1 MDLSLTPFLFVLLG
15 LLLLLVGGASLVRG
29 ASGIAQAFNVPN
41 IVIGLTVVAFGTS
54 APELVINV
62 TGALQGK
69 TDLSFG
75 NAVGSNLAN
84 FGLVLGLAAIM
95 SPIYLQGQVIRRE
108 VPFLL
113 LITAILLVMVWDA
126 PLSGTQALLDRG
138 DAIILFL
145 LFSVFVY
152 FMIRDFI
159 SEEND
164 PLLAEGD
171 NLSAK
176 ASGNTLVNT
185 ALLIIG
191 LVLLVVGGEMTI
203 DNGVAVAKIMGVSE
217 VVIGMFV
224 LAVGTSLPELV
235 TSGIA
240 AYKKETDLALGN
252 IVGSNIFNSLVVLP
266 AAAIIRPLP
275 IPQGGDWDLAVG
287 GLFVLVI
294 IPLFLFSNARL
305 GRLAG
310 IGLIAGYFFYLYL
323 RFNF

>member
-1 MDLSLTPFLFVLLG
+1 MDLSLPPFLFVLLG

-69 TDLSFG
+69 TDLAFG

-145 LFSVFVY
+145 LFTVFVY

-176 ASGNTLVNT
+176 ASGNTLVNS

-287 GLFVLVI
+287 GMFVLVL

>member
-69 TDLSFG
+69 TDLAFG

-287 GLFVLVI
+287 GMFVLVI

>member
-1 MDLSLTPFLFVLLG
+1 MTPFLFVLLG

-69 TDLSFG
+69 TDLAFG

-145 LFSVFVY
+145 LFTVFVY

-176 ASGNTLVNT
+176 ASGNTLVNS

-287 GLFVLVI
+287 GMFVLVL

-310 IGLIAGYFFYLYL
+310 IGLIAGYFLYLYL

>member
-1 MDLSLTPFLFVLLG
+1 MASFLFVLLG
-15 LLLLLVGGASLVRG
+15 LTLLLVGGASLVKG
-29 ASGIAQAFNVPN
+29 ASGIAQAFNVPS
-41 IVIGLTVVAFGTS
+41 IIIGLTVVAFGTS

-69 TDLSFG
+69 TDLAFG

-84 FGLVLGLAAIM
+84 FGLVLGIAAIM

-113 LITAILLVMVWDA
+113 LITAILLVMVWDE
-126 PLSGTQALLDRG
+126 PLSGTLPLLDRG

-145 LFSVFVY
+145 LFTVFVY
-152 FMIRDFI
+152 FMVRDFI
-159 SEEND
+159 TEEDD
-164 PLLAEGD
+164 PLLVEGD
-171 NLSAK
+171 TFSSK
-176 ASGNTLVNT
+176 DSGNGLVNWIF
-185 ALLIIG
+185 LLIG

-203 DNGVAVAKIMGVSE
+203 KNGVAVAEIIGVSE

-275 IPQGGDWDLAVG
+275 IPEGGDWDLAVG

-294 IPLFLFSNARL
+294 IPLFLFSKARL

-310 IGLIAGYFFYLYL
+310 IGLISGYFLYLYL

>member
-69 TDLSFG
+69 TDLAFG

-145 LFSVFVY
+145 LFTVFVY

-224 LAVGTSLPELV
+224 LAVGTSLLELV

-287 GLFVLVI
+287 GMFVLII

>member
-69 TDLSFG
+69 TDLAFG

>member
-1 MDLSLTPFLFVLLG
+1 
-15 LLLLLVGGASLVRG
+15 LLLVGGASLVKG
-29 ASGIAQAFNVPN
+29 ASGIAQAFNVPSL
-41 IVIGLTVVAFGTS
+41 IIGLTVVAFGTS

-69 TDLSFG
+69 TDLAFG

-113 LITAILLVMVWDA
+113 LITAILLVMVWDE
-126 PLSGTQALLDRG
+126 PLSGTLPLLDRG

-145 LFSVFVY
+145 LFTVFVY
-152 FMIRDFI
+152 FMVRDFI
-159 SEEND
+159 NEEDD
-164 PLLAEGD
+164 PLLVEGD
-171 NLSAK
+171 TFSSK
-176 ASGNTLVNT
+176 GSGNGLVNWV
-185 ALLIIG
+185 LLLIG

-203 DNGVAVAKIMGVSE
+203 DNGVAVAEIMGVSE

-224 LAVGTSLPELV
+224 LAVGTSLPELI

-275 IPQGGDWDLAVG
+275 IPEGGDWDLAVG
-287 GLFVLVI
+287 GLFVLVL
-294 IPLFLFSNARL
+294 IPLFLFSRARL

-310 IGLIAGYFFYLYL
+310 IGLISGYFLYLYL

>member
-69 TDLSFG
+69 TDLAFG

-287 GLFVLVI
+287 GMFVLVL

>member
-1 MDLSLTPFLFVLLG
+1 MDLSLTSFLFVLLG

-69 TDLSFG
+69 TDLAFG

-176 ASGNTLVNT
+176 ASGNTMVNT

-287 GLFVLVI
+287 GMFVLVI

>member
-1 MDLSLTPFLFVLLG
+1 MLLI
-15 LLLLLVGGASLVRG
+15 GGASLVRG
-29 ASGIAQAFNVPN
+29 ATGIAQSFNVPN

-69 TDLSFG
+69 TDLAFG

-84 FGLVLGLAAIM
+84 FGLVLGIAAIM

-108 VPFLL
+108 LPFLL

-145 LFSVFVY
+145 LFTVFVY
-152 FMIRDFI
+152 FMVRDFI
-159 SEEND
+159 SAEGD
-164 PLLAEGD
+164 PLLVEGD
-171 NLSAK
+171 NLSSK
-176 ASGNTLVNT
+176 ASGNGLVNT
-185 ALLIIG
+185 ALLLIG

-203 DNGVAVAKIMGVSE
+203 DNGVAIAKIMGVSE

-275 IPQGGDWDLAVG
+275 IPEGGDWDLAVG
-287 GLFVLVI
+287 GAFVLVI

-310 IGLIAGYFFYLYL
+310 IGLITSYFLYLYI

>member
-1 MDLSLTPFLFVLLG
+1 MTPFLFVLLG

-69 TDLSFG
+69 TDLAFG

-145 LFSVFVY
+145 LFTVFVY

-176 ASGNTLVNT
+176 ASGNTLVNS

-287 GLFVLVI
+287 GMFVLVL

>member
-1 MDLSLTPFLFVLLG
+1 MTPFLFVLLG

-69 TDLSFG
+69 TDLAFG

-203 DNGVAVAKIMGVSE
+203 NNGVAVAKIMGVSE

-287 GLFVLVI
+287 GMFVLVI

-323 RFNF
+323 V

>member
-1 MDLSLTPFLFVLLG
+1 LTSFLLVLLG
-15 LLLLLVGGASLVRG
+15 VILLLIGGASLVRG
-29 ASGIAQAFNVPN
+29 ATGIAQSFNVPN

-69 TDLSFG
+69 TDLAFG

-84 FGLVLGLAAIM
+84 FGLVLGIAAIM

-145 LFSVFVY
+145 LFTVFVY
-152 FMIRDFI
+152 FMVRDFI
-159 SEEND
+159 SAEGD
-164 PLLAEGD
+164 PLLVEGD
-171 NLSAK
+171 NLSSK
-176 ASGNTLVNT
+176 ASGNGLINT
-185 ALLIIG
+185 ALLLIG

-203 DNGVAVAKIMGVSE
+203 DNGVAIAKIMGVSE

-275 IPQGGDWDLAVG
+275 IPEGGDWDLAVG
-287 GLFVLVI
+287 GAFVLVI

-310 IGLIAGYFFYLYL
+310 IGLITSYFLYLYV

>member
-1 MDLSLTPFLFVLLG
+1 
-15 LLLLLVGGASLVRG
+15 
-29 ASGIAQAFNVPN
+29 
-41 IVIGLTVVAFGTS
+41 
-54 APELVINV
+54 
-62 TGALQGK
+62 
-69 TDLSFG
+69 
-75 NAVGSNLAN
+75 VGSNLAN
-84 FGLVLGLAAIM
+84 FGLVLGIAAIM

-145 LFSVFVY
+145 LFTVFVY
-152 FMIRDFI
+152 FMVRDFI
-159 SEEND
+159 SAEGD
-164 PLLAEGD
+164 PLLVEGD
-171 NLSAK
+171 NLSSK
-176 ASGNTLVNT
+176 ASGNGLVNT
-185 ALLIIG
+185 ALLLIG

-203 DNGVAVAKIMGVSE
+203 DNGVAIAKIMGVSE

-275 IPQGGDWDLAVG
+275 IPEGGDWDLAVG
-287 GLFVLVI
+287 GAFVLVI

-310 IGLIAGYFFYLYL
+310 IGLITSYFLYLYI

>member
-1 MDLSLTPFLFVLLG
+1 MLI
-15 LLLLLVGGASLVRG
+15 GGASLVRG
-29 ASGIAQAFNVPN
+29 ASGIAHSFNVPN

-69 TDLSFG
+69 TDLAFG

-84 FGLVLGLAAIM
+84 FGLVLGIAAIM

-113 LITAILLVMVWDA
+113 LITAILLVMVWDT

-138 DAIILFL
+138 DAIILLL
-145 LFSVFVY
+145 LFTVFVY
-152 FMIRDFI
+152 FMVRDFI
-159 SEEND
+159 SEEGD
-164 PLLAEGD
+164 PLLVEGD
-171 NLSAK
+171 NLSSK
-176 ASGNTLVNT
+176 ARGNGLLNA
-185 ALLIIG
+185 ALLLIG

-203 DNGVAVAKIMGVSE
+203 NNGVAVAKIMGVSE

-275 IPQGGDWDLAVG
+275 IPEGGDWDLAVG
-287 GLFVLVI
+287 GAFVLVI

-310 IGLIAGYFFYLYL
+310 IGLITAYFLYLYI

>member
-1 MDLSLTPFLFVLLG
+1 MTPFLFVLLG

-54 APELVINV
+54 APELVINI

-69 TDLSFG
+69 TDLAFG

-145 LFSVFVY
+145 LFTVFVY

-176 ASGNTLVNT
+176 ASGNTLVNS

-287 GLFVLVI
+287 GMFVLVL

-310 IGLIAGYFFYLYL
+310 IGLIAGYFLYLYL

>member
-69 TDLSFG
+69 TDLAFG

-203 DNGVAVAKIMGVSE
+203 NNGVAVAKIMGVSE

-287 GLFVLVI
+287 GMFVLVI

>member
-69 TDLSFG
+69 TDLAFG

-203 DNGVAVAKIMGVSE
+203 DNGVAIAKIMGVSE

-275 IPQGGDWDLAVG
+275 IPEGGDWDLAVG
-287 GLFVLVI
+287 GAFVLVI

-310 IGLIAGYFFYLYL
+310 IGLITSYFLYLYI

>member
-69 TDLSFG
+69 TDLAFG

-203 DNGVAVAKIMGVSE
+203 NNGVAVAKIMGVSE

>member
-1 MDLSLTPFLFVLLG
+1 MTSFLFVLLG
-15 LLLLLVGGASLVRG
+15 ITLLLIGGASLVRG
-29 ASGIAQAFNVPN
+29 ASGIAHSFNVPN

-69 TDLSFG
+69 TDLAFG

-84 FGLVLGLAAIM
+84 FGLVLGIAAIM

-113 LITAILLVMVWDA
+113 LITAILLVMVWDT

-145 LFSVFVY
+145 LFTVFVY
-152 FMIRDFI
+152 FMVRDFI
-159 SEEND
+159 SEEGD
-164 PLLAEGD
+164 PLLVEGD
-171 NLSAK
+171 NLSSK
-176 ASGNTLVNT
+176 ASGNGLLNA
-185 ALLIIG
+185 ALLLIG

-203 DNGVAVAKIMGVSE
+203 NNGVAVAKIMGVSE

-275 IPQGGDWDLAVG
+275 IPEGGDWDLAVG
-287 GLFVLVI
+287 GAFVLVI

-310 IGLIAGYFFYLYL
+310 IGLITAYFLYLYI

>member
-1 MDLSLTPFLFVLLG
+1 M
-15 LLLLLVGGASLVRG
+15 VRG

-69 TDLSFG
+69 TDLAFG

-287 GLFVLVI
+287 GMFVLVI

>member
-69 TDLSFG
+69 TDLAFG

-138 DAIILFL
+138 DAIISFL

-176 ASGNTLVNT
+176 ASGNTLVNS

-203 DNGVAVAKIMGVSE
+203 DNGIAVAEIMGVSE

-287 GLFVLVI
+287 GMFVLVI

>member
-1 MDLSLTPFLFVLLG
+1 M
-15 LLLLLVGGASLVRG
+15 VRG

-69 TDLSFG
+69 TDLAFG

-203 DNGVAVAKIMGVSE
+203 NNGVAVAKIMGVSE

-287 GLFVLVI
+287 GMFVLVL

>member
-1 MDLSLTPFLFVLLG
+1 MTSFLLVLLG
-15 LLLLLVGGASLVRG
+15 IILLLIGGASLVRG
-29 ASGIAQAFNVPN
+29 ATGIAQSFNVPN

-69 TDLSFG
+69 TDLAFG

-84 FGLVLGLAAIM
+84 FGLVLGIAAIM

-145 LFSVFVY
+145 LFTVFVY
-152 FMIRDFI
+152 FMVRDFI
-159 SEEND
+159 SAEGD
-164 PLLAEGD
+164 PLLVEGD
-171 NLSAK
+171 NLSSK
-176 ASGNTLVNT
+176 ASGNGLVNS
-185 ALLIIG
+185 ALLLIG

-203 DNGVAVAKIMGVSE
+203 DNGVAIAKIMGVSE

-275 IPQGGDWDLAVG
+275 IPKGGDWDLAVG
-287 GLFVLVI
+287 GAFVLVI

-310 IGLIAGYFFYLYL
+310 IGLITSYFLYLYI

>member
-1 MDLSLTPFLFVLLG
+1 MTSFLLVLLG
-15 LLLLLVGGASLVRG
+15 IILLLIGGASLVRG
-29 ASGIAQAFNVPN
+29 ATGIAQSFNVPN

-69 TDLSFG
+69 TDLAFG

-84 FGLVLGLAAIM
+84 FGLVLGIAAIM

-145 LFSVFVY
+145 LFTVFVY
-152 FMIRDFI
+152 FMVRDFI
-159 SEEND
+159 SAEGD
-164 PLLAEGD
+164 PLLVEGD
-171 NLSAK
+171 NLSSK
-176 ASGNTLVNT
+176 ASGNGLVNT
-185 ALLIIG
+185 ALLLIG

-203 DNGVAVAKIMGVSE
+203 DNGVAIAKIMGVSE

-275 IPQGGDWDLAVG
+275 IPKGGDWDLAVG
-287 GLFVLVI
+287 GAFVLVI

-310 IGLIAGYFFYLYL
+310 IGLITSYFLYLYI

>member
-1 MDLSLTPFLFVLLG
+1 MTPFLFVLLG

-69 TDLSFG
+69 TDLAFG